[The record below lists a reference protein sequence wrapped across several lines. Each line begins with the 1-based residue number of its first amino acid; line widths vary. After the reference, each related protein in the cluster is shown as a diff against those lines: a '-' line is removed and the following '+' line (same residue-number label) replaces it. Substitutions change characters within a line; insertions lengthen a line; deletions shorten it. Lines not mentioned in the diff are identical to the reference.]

1 VSKRIVCLTC
11 LSTFGLDGIRW
22 ADSRG
27 VPVAAPPQVENSPLR
42 RRLKQIQNQGPE
54 PAMAQFADFE
64 AQGYEPQCPLGHT
77 LPIEVAQRDTIV
89 IGLIG
94 EIASGKTH
102 YLASLVMGLLE
113 GDLLAQVGI
122 DVGLAPESRTY
133 FGANYQAPLYGAQ
146 QVLPATALIAD
157 EEDIADRR
165 PIILVMRDVGT
176 RRETNVIFYD
186 ASGEQLSSSASVAK
200 YNRFLYAAD
209 ALFFLVP
216 PVALPGVR
224 AQIETPDAYRQS
236 LVQTKGMIDGL
247 ELQLR
252 KAQGLGQGTLDVAAA
267 VLLTKADLCR
277 GVQGFDDDLLLEP
290 DYSAESVDDTMARIA
305 RETGQVSRFITGARG
320 AQLVMGVESR
330 FPGATFHAV
339 SATGCNREGDTYPH
353 LSPSRCA
360 DPFISTLVRCGVLS
374 TGRSSVAGYP
384 VQS

>member
-1 VSKRIVCLTC
+1 MSKRIVCLTC
-11 LSTFGLDGIRW
+11 LSTFGPEGIRW

-27 VPVAAPPQVENSPLR
+27 VPAASPPVIEPNQFK
-42 RRLKQIQNQGPE
+42 RRLKQFQNTGAE
-54 PAMAQFADFE
+54 PDMAQFADFE

-94 EIASGKTH
+94 EVASGKSH
-102 YLASLVMGLLE
+102 YLAALVMNLLE

-133 FGANYQAPLYGAQ
+133 FGSSYQSLLFHQ
-146 QVLPATALIAD
+146 HKVLPATELITT
-157 EEDIADRR
+157 EDDANERR
-165 PIILVMRDVGT
+165 PIILVLRDVGT

-186 ASGEQLSSSASVAK
+186 ASGEQLNSPTAVAK

-216 PVALPGVR
+216 PVALPALRG
-224 AQIETPDAYRQS
+224 QIDSPDTSYQS
-236 LVQTKGMIDGL
+236 LVQTKGMIDSL

-252 KAQGLGQGTLDVAAA
+252 KAHGLGPGGALDVAAA
-267 VLLTKADLCR
+267 VLLMKADQCR
-277 GVQGFDDDLLLEP
+277 GLSGFDDDLLIEP
-290 DYSAESVDDTMARIA
+290 EYAAESVDDTMNRIQ
-305 RETGQVSRFITGARG
+305 RETQAVSRFITESRG

-360 DPFISTLVRCGVLS
+360 DPFMSTLVRCGVLS
-374 TGRSSVAGYP
+374 AARGSLAG
-384 VQS
+384 QA